1 MGFAVGMELCGQEM
15 QLSLRVAGATSSEGM
30 FMEMFSRVP
39 KALQT
44 LWVLASRH
52 SGLLLLL

>member
-1 MGFAVGMELCGQEM
+1 MELFGQEM
-15 QLSLRVAGATSSEGM
+15 QLSLLVAEQQRAGATSSVGV

-44 LWVLASRH
+44 LWVLTSRH
-52 SGLLLLL
+52 SGLLPLL